1 MTPTSKAYWQIHFC
15 VLLWGFTA
23 IFGKLITLPAL
34 QLVWWRML
42 LVTAT
47 LLALPRVWRGL
58 RAMSGRLLLRFAGI
72 GIVVALHWLTFYGA
86 IKLSNASVAVSCMAL
101 GSVFAAMIEPFITNR
116 RFDTRELVLGIIV
129 VPGIVMLVGGVP
141 GNMRLGIAIGVL
153 SAFLTA
159 LFSALNKRYVERADP
174 LTVTCLE
181 LGAGAAFL
189 TLIAPLLPHTG
200 AAFTLPG
207 VQDALLLLALAMACT
222 LLPFILSL
230 IALRNIS
237 AFSTQLA
244 LNLEPVYA
252 IVIAILLLNEQRELT
267 PRFYAGVAMILI
279 AVFAHPLTMRRK
291 NAHSAAGTGATP

>member
-34 QLVWWRML
+34 ELVWWRML
-42 LVTAT
+42 LVTAV

-101 GSVFAAMIEPFITNR
+101 GSVFAAMIEPFVTNR
-116 RFDTRELVLGIIV
+116 RFDARELVLGVIV
-129 VPGIVMLVGGVP
+129 IPGIVMLVGGVP

-159 LFSALNKRYVERADP
+159 LFSALNKRYVEHADP

-189 TLIAPLLPHTG
+189 TVIAPLLPHTG

-207 VQDALLLLALAMACT
+207 MQDALLLLALAMACT

-252 IVIAILLLNEQRELT
+252 IVLAILLLNEQRELT

-291 NAHSAAGTGATP
+291 AAMPMG